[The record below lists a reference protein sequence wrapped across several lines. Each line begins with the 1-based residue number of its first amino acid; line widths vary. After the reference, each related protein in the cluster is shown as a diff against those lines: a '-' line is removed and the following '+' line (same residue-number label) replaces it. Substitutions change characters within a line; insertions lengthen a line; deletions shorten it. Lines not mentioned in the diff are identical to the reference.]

1 MYYKLKANSFFRNY
15 NNIGYIVNI
24 PNNSDRVVNES
35 GALFLSLLSY
45 KAQSL
50 KELSNIALDKFV
62 NVSLDELQ
70 NDMKDF
76 YDRFYF
82 EGFLIRGESEE
93 ECDNLEKISISNA
106 TIKNQFNS
114 YEMQN
119 NIGTQEFLEKYFAKN
134 PKLLSFQI
142 ELTSKCNERCIH
154 CYIPHEDKLYNIDDN
169 LYYSVIKQL
178 KDIGII
184 SISLSGGEPMLHPNF
199 LEFLKYAQDSDFYVK
214 VFTNLT
220 LLNEEI
226 IKQMKNNRTSVYVS
240 LYSMNE
246 INHDAITQMKGS
258 FNKTKSNILKLI
270 ENNIPVYIN
279 CPIMDYNKNDYNE
292 VYKWAKDLN
301 LEVRVDYDIMA
312 RCDLTTDNLEHRLKT
327 KEMENIITN
336 ILDNNKENQKQIV
349 SKELNKDKEYT
360 SDRDLCGA
368 CITSCCIDA
377 KGNVYPCTG
386 WNYNCGNLNET
397 SLKDI
402 WEKSPQMLYIRSLKR
417 KDFKECIDCKDIDY
431 CFMCMA
437 KNANESKTGNP
448 LEINNHFCD
457 VARMNRQV
465 IENWREKNNLVNKD
479 SNELAI

>member
-1 MYYKLKANSFFRNY
+1 MYYKLKRNTFFRNY
-15 NNIGYIVNI
+15 NNIGYIINI
-24 PNNSDRVVNES
+24 NNNSDMVVNES

-45 KAQSL
+45 KPKSL
-50 KELSNIALDKFV
+50 EELSNIAFSKFI
-62 NVSLDELQ
+62 NVSLAELQ

-76 YDRFYF
+76 YDMFYF
-82 EGFLIRGESEE
+82 KCFLDKGKSKE
-93 ECDNLEKISISNA
+93 ECNNSEKILVSNSN
-106 TIKNQFNS
+106 IKNQFNS

-134 PKLLSFQI
+134 PQLLNFQI

-169 LYYSVIKQL
+169 LYYDTIKQL
-178 KDIGII
+178 KDIGVI
-184 SISLSGGEPMLHPNF
+184 SVSLSGGEPMFHPNF
-199 LEFLKYAQDSDFYVK
+199 IEFLKSLQEGDFYINI
-214 VFTNLT
+214 FTNLT

-226 IKQMKNNRTSVYVS
+226 IKLMKNNRTSVYVS

-246 INHDAITQMKGS
+246 INHEKITQMKGS

-270 ENNIPVYIN
+270 ENNIPVHIN

-292 VYKWAKDLN
+292 VYKWAKSFN

-312 RCDLTTDNLEHRLKT
+312 RCDLTTDNLEHRLELN
-327 KEMENIITN
+327 EMKNIINN
-336 ILDNNKENQKQIV
+336 ILDNNKENQKQVV
-349 SKELNKDKEYT
+349 SSELNNKNI

-368 CITSCCIDA
+368 CITSCCMDA

-386 WNYNCGNLNET
+386 WNYNCGNLNEDT
-397 SLKDI
+397 LKNI
-402 WEKSPQMLYIRSLKR
+402 WEKSPEMSYIRSLKR

-457 VARMNRQV
+457 VARMNRQAV
-465 IENWREKNNLVNKD
+465 ENWREKNL
-479 SNELAI
+479 

>member
-62 NVSLDELQ
+62 NVSLIELQ

-226 IKQMKNNRTSVYVS
+226 IKLMQNNRTSVYVS

-327 KEMENIITN
+327 EEMENIIIN
-336 ILDNNKENQKQIV
+336 ILDNNKENQKQTV

-402 WEKSPQMLYIRSLKR
+402 WEKSPQMLYIRSLNR

>member
-1 MYYKLKANSFFRNY
+1 MYYKLKRDTFFRNY
-15 NNIGYIVNI
+15 DDIGYIVNI
-24 PNNSDRVVNES
+24 NNNSDMVVNGS
-35 GALFLSLLSY
+35 GAVFLSLLSG
-45 KAQSL
+45 KSQSL

-62 NVSLDELQ
+62 NVSLIELQ

-134 PKLLSFQI
+134 PKLLNFQI

-169 LYYSVIKQL
+169 LYFQTIKQL

-226 IKQMKNNRTSVYVS
+226 IKLMQNNRTSVYVS

-246 INHDAITQMKGS
+246 VNHDAITQMKGS

-312 RCDLTTDNLEHRLKT
+312 RCDYTTDNLKHRLKVE
-327 KEMENIITN
+327 EMGEIVHT
-336 ILDNNKENQKQIV
+336 ILDNDENSKKQIASSSEFP
-349 SKELNKDKEYT
+349 SK
-360 SDRDLCGA
+360 SDADINFNSERRLCGA
-368 CITSCCIDA
+368 CITCCCIDA

-402 WEKSPQMLYIRSLKR
+402 WEKSPQMLYIRSLNR

-465 IENWREKNNLVNKD
+465 IENWREKNL
-479 SNELAI
+479 

>member
-50 KELSNIALDKFV
+50 KELSNIALNKFV
-62 NVSLDELQ
+62 NVSLIELQ

-82 EGFLIRGESEE
+82 EDFLIRGESEE
-93 ECDNLEKISISNA
+93 ECNNLEKISISNA

-154 CYIPHEDKLYNIDDN
+154 CYIPHEDKLYNIDNN
-169 LYYSVIKQL
+169 LYFQTIKQL

-214 VFTNLT
+214 T
-220 LLNEEI
+220 
-226 IKQMKNNRTSVYVS
+226 Y
-240 LYSMNE
+240 
-246 INHDAITQMKGS
+246 
-258 FNKTKSNILKLI
+258 
-270 ENNIPVYIN
+270 
-279 CPIMDYNKNDYNE
+279 
-292 VYKWAKDLN
+292 
-301 LEVRVDYDIMA
+301 
-312 RCDLTTDNLEHRLKT
+312 
-327 KEMENIITN
+327 
-336 ILDNNKENQKQIV
+336 
-349 SKELNKDKEYT
+349 
-360 SDRDLCGA
+360 
-368 CITSCCIDA
+368 
-377 KGNVYPCTG
+377 
-386 WNYNCGNLNET
+386 
-397 SLKDI
+397 
-402 WEKSPQMLYIRSLKR
+402 R
-417 KDFKECIDCKDIDY
+417 K
-431 CFMCMA
+431 
-437 KNANESKTGNP
+437 
-448 LEINNHFCD
+448 
-457 VARMNRQV
+457 
-465 IENWREKNNLVNKD
+465 
-479 SNELAI
+479 

>member
-1 MYYKLKANSFFRNY
+1 MYYKLKIDTFFRNY
-15 NNIGYIVNI
+15 SNIGYIINI
-24 PNNSDRVVNES
+24 NNNSDMVVNES

-62 NVSLDELQ
+62 NVSLVELQ

-82 EGFLIRGESEE
+82 EDFLIRGETEK

-169 LYYSVIKQL
+169 LYFQTIKQL

-184 SISLSGGEPMLHPNF
+184 SVSLSGGEPMLHPNF
-199 LEFLKYAQDSDFYVK
+199 IEFLKASQEGDFYVNI
-214 VFTNLT
+214 FTNLT

-226 IKQMKNNRTSVYVS
+226 IKLMKNNRTSVYVS

-246 INHDAITQMKGS
+246 VNHDAITQMKGS

-312 RCDLTTDNLEHRLKT
+312 RCDLTTDNLEHRLKVE
-327 KEMENIITN
+327 EMGEIVHT
-336 ILDNNKENQKQIV
+336 ILDNDENSKKQIASSSEFP
-349 SKELNKDKEYT
+349 SK
-360 SDRDLCGA
+360 SDADINFNSERRLCGA
-368 CITSCCIDA
+368 CITCCCIDA

-386 WNYNCGNLNET
+386 WNYDCGNLNET

-402 WEKSPQMLYIRSLKR
+402 WEKSPQMLYIRSLNR

-465 IENWREKNNLVNKD
+465 IENWREKNL
-479 SNELAI
+479 

>member
-62 NVSLDELQ
+62 NVSLIELQ

-82 EGFLIRGESEE
+82 EDFLIRGESEE

-169 LYYSVIKQL
+169 LYFQTIKQL

-226 IKQMKNNRTSVYVS
+226 IKLMKNNRTSVYVS

-246 INHDAITQMKGS
+246 VNHDAITQMKGS
-258 FNKTKSNILKLI
+258 FNKTKSNR
-270 ENNIPVYIN
+270 NNIRVRMYI
-279 CPIMDYNKNDYNE
+279 YNK
-292 VYKWAKDLN
+292 V
-301 LEVRVDYDIMA
+301 
-312 RCDLTTDNLEHRLKT
+312 
-327 KEMENIITN
+327 
-336 ILDNNKENQKQIV
+336 
-349 SKELNKDKEYT
+349 
-360 SDRDLCGA
+360 
-368 CITSCCIDA
+368 
-377 KGNVYPCTG
+377 
-386 WNYNCGNLNET
+386 
-397 SLKDI
+397 
-402 WEKSPQMLYIRSLKR
+402 
-417 KDFKECIDCKDIDY
+417 FK
-431 CFMCMA
+431 
-437 KNANESKTGNP
+437 
-448 LEINNHFCD
+448 
-457 VARMNRQV
+457 
-465 IENWREKNNLVNKD
+465 
-479 SNELAI
+479 

>member
-1 MYYKLKANSFFRNY
+1 MYYKLKSDTFFRNY
-15 NNIGYIVNI
+15 DNIGYIINI

-45 KAQSL
+45 KPKSL
-50 KELSNIALDKFV
+50 EELSNIAFSKFI

-70 NDMKDF
+70 SDMKYF
-76 YDRFYF
+76 YDMFYF
-82 EGFLIRGESEE
+82 ENFLDKGKTEE
-93 ECDNLEKISISNA
+93 ECNNSEKIYVSNSN
-106 TIKNQFNS
+106 IKNQFNS

-134 PKLLSFQI
+134 PQLLNFQI

-169 LYYSVIKQL
+169 LYYDTIKQL
-178 KDIGII
+178 KDIGVI
-184 SISLSGGEPMLHPNF
+184 SVSLSGGEPMLHPNF
-199 LEFLKYAQDSDFYVK
+199 MEFLKYIQEFNFYIK

-220 LLNEEI
+220 LLNEDI
-226 IKQMKNNRTSVYVS
+226 IKLMKNNRTSVYVS

-246 INHDAITQMKGS
+246 INHEKITQMKGS

-270 ENNIPVYIN
+270 ENNIPVHIN

-292 VYKWAKDLN
+292 VYKWAKSLN

-312 RCDLTTDNLEHRLKT
+312 RCDLTTDNLEHRLELN
-327 KEMENIITN
+327 EMKNIINN
-336 ILDNNKENQKQIV
+336 ILDNNKENQKQV
-349 SKELNKDKEYT
+349 ASSELNNKNI

-368 CITSCCIDA
+368 CITSCCMDA

-386 WNYNCGNLNET
+386 WNYNCGNLNENT
-397 SLKDI
+397 LKNI
-402 WEKSPQMLYIRSLKR
+402 WEKSPEMLYIRSLKR

-457 VARMNRQV
+457 VARMNRKV
-465 IENWREKNNLVNKD
+465 VEKWKDKNLEMGN
-479 SNELAI
+479 

>member
-1 MYYKLKANSFFRNY
+1 MYYKLKSNTFFRNY

-24 PNNSDRVVNES
+24 NNNSDRVVNES

-50 KELSNIALDKFV
+50 KELSNIALNKFV
-62 NVSLDELQ
+62 NVSLVEIQ

-82 EGFLIRGESEE
+82 EDFLIRGESEE
-93 ECDNLEKISISNA
+93 ECNNLENISISNA

-327 KEMENIITN
+327 EEMKNIIIN

-402 WEKSPQMLYIRSLKR
+402 WEKSPQMLYIRSLNR

-457 VARMNRQV
+457 VTRMNRQV
-465 IENWREKNNLVNKD
+465 IENWREKNL
-479 SNELAI
+479 

>member
-50 KELSNIALDKFV
+50 KELSNIALNKFV
-62 NVSLDELQ
+62 NVSLIELQ

-82 EGFLIRGESEE
+82 EDFLIRGESEE
-93 ECDNLEKISISNA
+93 ECNNLEKISISNA

-134 PKLLSFQI
+134 PKLLNFQI

-169 LYYSVIKQL
+169 LYFQTIKQL

-246 INHDAITQMKGS
+246 VNHDAITQMKGS

-327 KEMENIITN
+327 KEMEDIIIN
-336 ILDNNKENQKQIV
+336 ILDNNKENQKQTA

-402 WEKSPQMLYIRSLKR
+402 WEKSPQMLYIRSLNR
-417 KDFKECIDCKDIDY
+417 KDFNKCVDCKDIDY

-465 IENWREKNNLVNKD
+465 IENWRKKNL
-479 SNELAI
+479 

>member
-1 MYYKLKANSFFRNY
+1 MYYKLKRDTFFRNY
-15 NNIGYIVNI
+15 DDIGYIVNI
-24 PNNSDRVVNES
+24 NNNSDIVVNGS
-35 GALFLSLLSY
+35 GAVFLSLLSG
-45 KAQSL
+45 KSQSL

-62 NVSLDELQ
+62 NVSLIELQ

-82 EGFLIRGESEE
+82 EDFLIRGETEK

-134 PKLLSFQI
+134 PHLLNFQI

-169 LYYSVIKQL
+169 LYFQTIKQL

-226 IKQMKNNRTSVYVS
+226 IKLMQNNRTSVYVS

-246 INHDAITQMKGS
+246 VNHDAITQMKGS

-312 RCDLTTDNLEHRLKT
+312 RCDYTTDNLKHRLKVE
-327 KEMENIITN
+327 EMGEIVHT
-336 ILDNNKENQKQIV
+336 ILDNDENSKKQIASSSEFP
-349 SKELNKDKEYT
+349 SK
-360 SDRDLCGA
+360 SDADINFNSERRLCGA
-368 CITSCCIDA
+368 CITCCCIDA

-402 WEKSPQMLYIRSLKR
+402 WEKSPQMLYIRSLNR
-417 KDFKECIDCKDIDY
+417 KDFKECVDCKNIDY

-465 IENWREKNNLVNKD
+465 IENWREKNL
-479 SNELAI
+479 

>member
-1 MYYKLKANSFFRNY
+1 MYYKLKRDTFFRNY
-15 NNIGYIVNI
+15 DDIGYIVNI
-24 PNNSDRVVNES
+24 NNNSDMVVNGS
-35 GALFLSLLSY
+35 GAVFLSLLSG
-45 KAQSL
+45 KSQSL

-62 NVSLDELQ
+62 NVSLIELQ

-82 EGFLIRGESEE
+82 EGFLIRGETEK
-93 ECDNLEKISISNA
+93 ECNNLEKISISNA

-134 PKLLSFQI
+134 PHLLNFQI

-169 LYYSVIKQL
+169 LYFQTIKQL

-226 IKQMKNNRTSVYVS
+226 IKLMQNNRTSVYVS

-246 INHDAITQMKGS
+246 VNHDAITQMKGS

-312 RCDLTTDNLEHRLKT
+312 RCDYTTDNLKHRLKVE
-327 KEMENIITN
+327 EMGEIVHT
-336 ILDNNKENQKQIV
+336 ILDNDENSKKQIASSSEFP
-349 SKELNKDKEYT
+349 SK
-360 SDRDLCGA
+360 SDADINFNSERRLCGA
-368 CITSCCIDA
+368 CITCCCIDA

-402 WEKSPQMLYIRSLKR
+402 WEKSPQMLYIRSLNR
-417 KDFKECIDCKDIDY
+417 KDFKECVDCKDIDY

-465 IENWREKNNLVNKD
+465 IENWREKNL
-479 SNELAI
+479 

>member
-1 MYYKLKANSFFRNY
+1 MYYKLKADTFFRNY

-45 KAQSL
+45 KPKSL
-50 KELSNIALDKFV
+50 EELSNIAFSKFI
-62 NVSLDELQ
+62 NVSLAELQ

-76 YDRFYF
+76 YDMFYF
-82 EGFLIRGESEE
+82 ENFLIRGETEE
-93 ECDNLEKISISNA
+93 ECNNSEKISVPNSN
-106 TIKNQFNS
+106 IKNQFNS

-134 PKLLSFQI
+134 PQLLNFQI

-169 LYYSVIKQL
+169 LYYDTIKQL
-178 KDIGII
+178 KDIGVI
-184 SISLSGGEPMLHPNF
+184 SVSLSGGEPMLHPNF
-199 LEFLKYAQDSDFYVK
+199 LEFLKYAQEFNFYTK

-220 LLNEEI
+220 LLNEDI
-226 IKQMKNNRTSVYVS
+226 IKLMKNNRTSVYVS

-246 INHDAITQMKGS
+246 INHEKITQMKGS

-270 ENNIPVYIN
+270 ENNIPVHIN

-292 VYKWAKDLN
+292 VYKWAKSLN

-312 RCDLTTDNLEHRLKT
+312 RCDLTTDNLEHRLELN
-327 KEMENIITN
+327 EMKNIINN
-336 ILDNNKENQKQIV
+336 ILDNNKENQKQV
-349 SKELNKDKEYT
+349 ASSELNNKNI

-368 CITSCCIDA
+368 CITSCCMDA
-377 KGNVYPCTG
+377 KCNVYPCTG
-386 WNYNCGNLNET
+386 WNYNCGNLNEDT
-397 SLKDI
+397 LKNI
-402 WEKSPQMLYIRSLKR
+402 WEKSPEMLYIRSLKR

-465 IENWREKNNLVNKD
+465 VENWREKNL
-479 SNELAI
+479 

>member
-62 NVSLDELQ
+62 NVSLIELQ

-82 EGFLIRGESEE
+82 EDFLIRGESEE

-184 SISLSGGEPMLHPNF
+184 SVSLSGGEPMLHPNF

-226 IKQMKNNRTSVYVS
+226 IKQIMKNNRTSVYVS

-246 INHDAITQMKGS
+246 VNHDAITQMKGS

-279 CPIMDYNKNDYNE
+279 CPI
-292 VYKWAKDLN
+292 
-301 LEVRVDYDIMA
+301 
-312 RCDLTTDNLEHRLKT
+312 
-327 KEMENIITN
+327 
-336 ILDNNKENQKQIV
+336 NNG
-349 SKELNKDKEYT
+349 L
-360 SDRDLCGA
+360 
-368 CITSCCIDA
+368 
-377 KGNVYPCTG
+377 
-386 WNYNCGNLNET
+386 
-397 SLKDI
+397 
-402 WEKSPQMLYIRSLKR
+402 
-417 KDFKECIDCKDIDY
+417 
-431 CFMCMA
+431 
-437 KNANESKTGNP
+437 
-448 LEINNHFCD
+448 
-457 VARMNRQV
+457 
-465 IENWREKNNLVNKD
+465 
-479 SNELAI
+479 

>member
-1 MYYKLKANSFFRNY
+1 MYYKLKRDTFFRNY
-15 NNIGYIVNI
+15 DDIGYIVNI
-24 PNNSDRVVNES
+24 NNNSDMVVNGS
-35 GALFLSLLSY
+35 GAVFLSLLSG
-45 KAQSL
+45 KSQSL

-62 NVSLDELQ
+62 NVSLIELQ

-134 PKLLSFQI
+134 PHLLNFQI

-169 LYYSVIKQL
+169 LYYDTIKQL

-246 INHDAITQMKGS
+246 VNHDAITQMKGS

-312 RCDLTTDNLEHRLKT
+312 RCDYTTDNLKHRLKVE
-327 KEMENIITN
+327 EMGEIVHT
-336 ILDNNKENQKQIV
+336 ILDNDENSKKQIASSSEFP
-349 SKELNKDKEYT
+349 SK
-360 SDRDLCGA
+360 SDADINFNSERRLCGA
-368 CITSCCIDA
+368 CITCCCIDA

-397 SLKDI
+397 SLKYI
-402 WEKSPQMLYIRSLKR
+402 WEKSPQMLYIRSLNR

-465 IENWREKNNLVNKD
+465 IENWREKNL
-479 SNELAI
+479 

>member
-1 MYYKLKANSFFRNY
+1 MYYKLKRDTFFRNY
-15 NNIGYIVNI
+15 DDIGYIVNI
-24 PNNSDRVVNES
+24 NNNSDMVVNGS
-35 GALFLSLLSY
+35 GAVFLSLLSG
-45 KAQSL
+45 KSQSL

-62 NVSLDELQ
+62 NVSLIELQ

-82 EGFLIRGESEE
+82 EGFLIRGETEK
-93 ECDNLEKISISNA
+93 ECNNLEKISISNA

-134 PKLLSFQI
+134 PHLLNFQI

-169 LYYSVIKQL
+169 LYFQTIKQL

-226 IKQMKNNRTSVYVS
+226 IKLMQNNRTSVYVS

-246 INHDAITQMKGS
+246 VNHDAITQMKGS

-312 RCDLTTDNLEHRLKT
+312 RCDYTTDNLKHRLKVE
-327 KEMENIITN
+327 EMGEIVHT
-336 ILDNNKENQKQIV
+336 ILDNDENSKKQIASSSEFP
-349 SKELNKDKEYT
+349 SK
-360 SDRDLCGA
+360 SDADINFNSERRLCGA
-368 CITSCCIDA
+368 CITCCCIDA

-402 WEKSPQMLYIRSLKR
+402 WEKSPQMLYIRSLNR
-417 KDFKECIDCKDIDY
+417 KDFKECVDCKDIDY

-448 LEINNHFCD
+448 LDINNHFCD

-465 IENWREKNNLVNKD
+465 IENWREKNL
-479 SNELAI
+479 

>member
-1 MYYKLKANSFFRNY
+1 
-15 NNIGYIVNI
+15 
-24 PNNSDRVVNES
+24 
-35 GALFLSLLSY
+35 
-45 KAQSL
+45 
-50 KELSNIALDKFV
+50 
-62 NVSLDELQ
+62 
-70 NDMKDF
+70 
-76 YDRFYF
+76 
-82 EGFLIRGESEE
+82 
-93 ECDNLEKISISNA
+93 
-106 TIKNQFNS
+106 
-114 YEMQN
+114 MQN

-169 LYYSVIKQL
+169 LYFQTIKQL

-226 IKQMKNNRTSVYVS
+226 IKLMQNNRTSVYVS

-246 INHDAITQMKGS
+246 VNHDAITQMKGS

-327 KEMENIITN
+327 EEMENIIIN
-336 ILDNNKENQKQIV
+336 ILDNNKENQKQTV

-417 KDFKECIDCKDIDY
+417 KDFKKCIDCKDIDY

>member
-62 NVSLDELQ
+62 NVSLIELQ

-82 EGFLIRGESEE
+82 EDFLIRGESEE

-169 LYYSVIKQL
+169 LYFQTIKQL

-226 IKQMKNNRTSVYVS
+226 IKLMQNNRTSVYVS

-246 INHDAITQMKGS
+246 VNHDAITQMKGS

-327 KEMENIITN
+327 KEMENIIIN
-336 ILDNNKENQKQIV
+336 ILDNNKENQKQTA

-368 CITSCCIDA
+368 CITCCCIDA

-417 KDFKECIDCKDIDY
+417 KDFNKCVDCKDIDY

-465 IENWREKNNLVNKD
+465 IENWREKNL
-479 SNELAI
+479 